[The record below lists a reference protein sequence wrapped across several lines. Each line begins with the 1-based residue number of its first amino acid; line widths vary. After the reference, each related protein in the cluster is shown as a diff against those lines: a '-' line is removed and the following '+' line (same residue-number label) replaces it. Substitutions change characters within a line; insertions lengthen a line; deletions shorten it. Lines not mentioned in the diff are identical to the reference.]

1 MKTDNSL
8 TIVPKLKRRA
18 KSLHSAH
25 QLDKA
30 ISHIYD
36 AAVDSRLWP
45 AALAEILRFVGNS
58 GTHLWLMNG
67 ATSEVTHSIH
77 VGMPDKM
84 IEEYNG
90 EVIKA
95 CPRWANARKHPD
107 RTFLFDYQHI
117 DEDQIDSNEYYN
129 WLQTKGDRIRYY
141 LGGRLRVGNSLE
153 GFQSLAFRKRE
164 GHAQKTH
171 IERFSRILPHVQRAI
186 QIGQRLGTWQFVS
199 QSALEFLD
207 SLAQGIAI
215 LDEAGN
221 CIAVNRCAE
230 RLLTRPYR
238 ISLKGGRLR
247 ALDTTVDRQLNLLIA
262 HCAATSSGKGQYQGG
277 SVSIPAADNRV
288 PLRLNVYP
296 LKLPHDTLHTDRSAV
311 VVCMVDPL
319 NPLQLDHGVLKTTF
333 GLTPAE
339 SRLVVSVLDG
349 NSVGGASRE
358 LKISKHTARSQLKSV
373 FSKVGV
379 HRQAELVRA
388 VLPVLIKR

>member
-8 TIVPKLKRRA
+8 SIVPKSKRSA
-18 KSLHSAH
+18 KSPHSVH
-25 QLDKA
+25 QLDRA

-36 AAVDSRLWP
+36 AAVDSQLWHK
-45 AALAEILRFVGNS
+45 ALTEILRFVGNS

-67 ATSEVTHSIH
+67 ETSAVIHSIH

-117 DEDQIDSNEYYN
+117 EENQIDSNEYYH

-153 GFQSLAFRKRE
+153 GFQSLAFRKQE

-186 QIGQRLGTWQFVS
+186 QIGQRLGTWQLVS
-199 QSALEFLD
+199 QSVLEFLD

-221 CIAVNRCAE
+221 YLAVNRCAE

-238 ISLKGGRLR
+238 ISLKGGRLK
-247 ALDTTVDRQLNLLIA
+247 AFDTAVDRQLNLLIA
-262 HCAATSSGKGQYQGG
+262 HCAATSSGKGQFHGG
-277 SVSIPAADNRV
+277 SVSIPAAGSVV

-296 LKLPHDTLHTDRSAV
+296 LKLPHDTLHADRSAV
-311 VVCMVDPL
+311 VVCMLDPL
-319 NPLQLDHGVLKTTF
+319 NPLQLDHRVLRTTF

-339 SRLVVSVLDG
+339 SRLVVSVLNG
-349 NSVGGASRE
+349 NSVSGASRE
-358 LKISKHTARSQLKSV
+358 LNISKHTARSQLKTI
-373 FSKVGV
+373 FAKVGV

-388 VLPVLIKR
+388 VLPTLIKR